1 MVTETRPE
9 RQTRRF
15 EPLTDAE
22 LETRP
27 RFLTDIDNVVILLYN
42 AYIVSPHK
50 YCNYGELDL
59 ARVES
64 RKVQKVGPSTFSV
77 SIPRPWADEM
87 ALRRGDVVFITQE
100 KDGSLRLFPNKPPS
114 SDRGIEEYMC
124 NSDLCDEPR
133 MVERIIVGSYIL
145 GRDLFSIISSERV
158 RSEHVDETR
167 RIMRKLI
174 GLGIVEETPDRITL
188 QCSVDPRKY
197 SLDMLLRRVS
207 TISLTIVKEATQA
220 LVDSDVSLAEDA
232 INREDEADMMYL
244 LAMRLLISAQRRRE
258 VAEEI
263 GLKDPL
269 HILYFGLMLRY
280 LELIADYAEEIA
292 RRVVELLQRYND
304 KLPRWV
310 VERIGQLNDLA
321 YDLILKSVDCFFIG
335 DIKIANSILEMQ
347 KFIESERD
355 KLMQKLPEIPHL
367 RLILWNITRIADNG
381 KGIAFIAINNALER
395 KTKICSVRSLYE

>member
-1 MVTETRPE
+1 ME
-9 RQTRRF
+9 R
-15 EPLTDAE
+15 
-22 LETRP
+22 
-27 RFLTDIDNVVILLYN
+27 
-42 AYIVSPHK
+42 
-50 YCNYGELDL
+50 
-59 ARVES
+59 
-64 RKVQKVGPSTFSV
+64 VQ
-77 SIPRPWADEM
+77 
-87 ALRRGDVVFITQE
+87 
-100 KDGSLRLFPNKPPS
+100 
-114 SDRGIEEYMC
+114 EYVC

-133 MVERIIVGSYIL
+133 MLERIIVGSYIL
-145 GRDLFSIISSERV
+145 GRDLFSVISSERV
-158 RSEHVDETR
+158 SSEHAGETR

-174 GLGIVEETPDRITL
+174 GLGIVEETADRITL

-220 LVDSDVSLAEDA
+220 LIDSDISLAEDA
-232 INREDEADMMYL
+232 ISREDEADMMYL

-292 RRVVELLQRYND
+292 HRVVELLRRYPNR
-304 KLPRWV
+304 LPKWV

-321 YDLILKSVDCFFIG
+321 YDLVMRSVDCFFIG
-335 DIKIANSILEMQ
+335 DIKVANSILEMQ

-355 KLMQKLPEIPHL
+355 KLTQKLPEIPHL

-395 KTKICSVRSLYE
+395 KTKICSVRSIS